1 MIAAPDW
8 VRLDQEPCQ
17 GCHGLSHMRKLLK
30 AKLRSARLERVPWWR
45 SALNRLGPDRHLKH
59 DEALDRLADRTTIDT
74 VREEDVN
81 AWLATFESKSRQRSG
96 NRTDS

>member
-17 GCHGLSHMRKLLK
+17 GCHGLKNMPKPLK
-30 AKLRSARLERVPWWR
+30 ANLRSARLERVPWWR
-45 SALNRLGPDRHLKH
+45 SALNHFGPDRQHKH
-59 DEALDRLADRTTIDT
+59 GEALDRLADSTMIDA
-74 VREEDVN
+74 VSEEDVN

-96 NRTDS
+96 NRTDP